1 MPDITQKQDVSVKP
15 DSENAELANEPA
27 AGINDLPEEKDE
39 SEEKEIK
46 TDGGVTVKPNDEKP
60 LTESVTF
67 VDNAGNV
74 KTMSAENYNKD
85 MHEYNTKTGIHH
97 KKFRLKKRA
106 YNLRDDL

>member
-1 MPDITQKQDVSVKP
+1 M
-15 DSENAELANEPA
+15 ANTPA

-39 SEEKEIK
+39 SEEKEVK
-46 TDGGVTVKPNDEKP
+46 TDGDVTVKPNDEKP

-85 MHEYNTKTGIHH
+85 MHEYNTKTSIHH